1 VNDTTQVSLE
11 FNPTKEQNFSFIY
24 SGFGRVLAI
33 DREGEIW
40 VFYDKDFWFISN
52 NGEDLDENPQVRTT
66 LMKQRLSRAIELTL
80 QLHIRD
86 RKYKDES
93 PNEDP
98 SHVMLIVRR
107 QRVVTETRTEESF
120 ECIPQRNWDAS
131 AWATK
136 VTFNLNQMY
145 YKEN

>member
-1 VNDTTQVSLE
+1 
-11 FNPTKEQNFSFIY
+11 
-24 SGFGRVLAI
+24 
-33 DREGEIW
+33 
-40 VFYDKDFWFISN
+40 
-52 NGEDLDENPQVRTT
+52 
-66 LMKQRLSRAIELTL
+66 MKQRLSRANELTL

-145 YKEN
+145 YKENQYIEQSDNKAMNIVSESINLSHQFFLTKPNHQNVTALKYKIFDPNDP

>member
-1 VNDTTQVSLE
+1 
-11 FNPTKEQNFSFIY
+11 
-24 SGFGRVLAI
+24 
-33 DREGEIW
+33 
-40 VFYDKDFWFISN
+40 
-52 NGEDLDENPQVRTT
+52 
-66 LMKQRLSRAIELTL
+66 MKQRLSRAIELTL

-120 ECIPQRNWDAS
+120 ECIPQRKWDAS
-131 AWATK
+131 AWANK

-145 YKEN
+145 YKENQYIEQSDNKAMNIVSESINFGHQFFLTKPNHQNVTAINYKIFDPNVP